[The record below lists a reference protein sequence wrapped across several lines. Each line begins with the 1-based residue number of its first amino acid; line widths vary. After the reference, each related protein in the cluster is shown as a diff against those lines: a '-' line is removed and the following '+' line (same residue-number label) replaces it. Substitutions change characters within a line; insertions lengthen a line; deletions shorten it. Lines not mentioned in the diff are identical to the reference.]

1 MVETTKAHID
11 YADCVAKRGFKQNP
25 SDSYE
30 DLVGDARLGL
40 CQAAQRYDGK
50 TGRFEGY
57 AYLRIYG
64 ACIDG
69 MRKRTNVHGRGR
81 KKRAVFETTDNY
93 ILCASPP
100 HEHSILNQQVDACL
114 I

>member
-50 TGRFEGY
+50 TGL
-57 AYLRIYG
+57 AHLR
-64 ACIDG
+64 C
-69 MRKRTNVHGRGR
+69 VHRR
-81 KKRAVFETTDNY
+81 HEKAHQRAR
-93 ILCASPP
+93 
-100 HEHSILNQQVDACL
+100 QG
-114 I
+114 